1 MFPLS
6 RNVENQAVERRRKE
20 EDRLRHF
27 QSAVHVDRTNSQKA
41 QWENTTAAMMKK
53 QSVQRVA
60 KNIEE
65 GEKEK
70 LRQRRQRLAL
80 LLASDDE
87 TYRKELAGL
96 HETSKQKAQRMVLYA
111 RQLKAEREKARQN
124 FAQEMYNRQWREGC
138 DDLRMVDSERF
149 TQQCNDYIHD
159 QRLEKLDKR
168 RAAQGE
174 QKMWDSLWEKERQK
188 ALERDETE
196 TRHRQAFNYETKVA
210 LQEQMADAQMKRQA
224 EAEEQERQRAAFA
237 RQMEEDAEVATQKQA
252 ELADQKRRHMQKISE
267 FNDKTLAA
275 KAETKRRQEEQDA
288 KDLAMQLAAMQAETV
303 QKAANKAKMR
313 EDALSYQ
320 AYLGQRKSE
329 DKAMEHELERL
340 VKDEMDR
347 ANSKRD
353 MQWMRERLAREQ
365 LLKDVYDGR
374 REQVKQKEQERFHE
388 EQQLAR
394 ERQAIEKE
402 MVVATTI
409 QLDEDMAERAKEL
422 RRASDLE
429 KQIQANEN
437 KKKIAEAQILSQM
450 ESSLVA
456 ERQYRAFIQREKN
469 AAEQRLNE
477 AKERSF
483 GRKAA
488 QWN

>member
-1 MFPLS
+1 
-6 RNVENQAVERRRKE
+6 
-20 EDRLRHF
+20 
-27 QSAVHVDRTNSQKA
+27 
-41 QWENTTAAMMKK
+41 
-53 QSVQRVA
+53 
-60 KNIEE
+60 
-65 GEKEK
+65 
-70 LRQRRQRLAL
+70 
-80 LLASDDE
+80 
-87 TYRKELAGL
+87 
-96 HETSKQKAQRMVLYA
+96 
-111 RQLKAEREKARQN
+111 
-124 FAQEMYNRQWREGC
+124 
-138 DDLRMVDSERF
+138 
-149 TQQCNDYIHD
+149 
-159 QRLEKLDKR
+159 
-168 RAAQGE
+168 
-174 QKMWDSLWEKERQK
+174 
-188 ALERDETE
+188 
-196 TRHRQAFNYETKVA
+196 
-210 LQEQMADAQMKRQA
+210 
-224 EAEEQERQRAAFA
+224 
-237 RQMEEDAEVATQKQA
+237 
-252 ELADQKRRHMQKISE
+252 
-267 FNDKTLAA
+267 LAA